1 MKINLHRRLLAI
13 GLSAGLIAA
22 VIGSY
27 CWMDASRA
35 TAAAATE
42 NLNACLRVASQIKS
56 LRKKPLRAGAEA
68 RSATELAR
76 LIETSAQK
84 ASLPMT
90 SVVQIDP
97 QPARRVGNTAY
108 KEQATRLELRD
119 VTLKQ
124 LVVLLHSLADEE
136 LGTELAELRL
146 NAPREEASA
155 SNHEENWSA
164 EMTLT
169 HLIFTP

>member
-1 MKINLHRRLLAI
+1 MKINLQRRFLAVVLLI
-13 GLSAGLIAA
+13 CTAA
-22 VIGSY
+22 ATAGSY

-35 TAAAATE
+35 SACDATE
-42 NLNACLRVASQIKS
+42 NYNACVRVAAKIKS
-56 LRKKPLRAGAEA
+56 LREKPLRAGAEA

-76 LIETSAQK
+76 LIETSAKK

-97 QPARRVGNTAY
+97 QPARRIGNTAY

-124 LVVLLHSLADEE
+124 LVTLLHSLADEE
-136 LGTELAELRL
+136 QGTELTELRL
-146 NAPREEASA
+146 SAPREENSTQDPT
-155 SNHEENWSA
+155 ERWTA

-169 HLIFTP
+169 HLIFIP